1 MPSGSPTSRLAV
13 LLAVGALTGP
23 AGGARADDARAL
35 AFGKHL
41 SQQCTSCHR
50 IDGTN
55 NGIPSIVGWE
65 RAQFVAVLQS
75 YKDNVRTN
83 EIMVSMAQTLGVAE
97 MEALA
102 AYFGSLKA
110 APAKGAPKKK

>member
-1 MPSGSPTSRLAV
+1 MATGLPTPRLAV
-13 LLAVGALTGP
+13 LMAVWALAGSAGP
-23 AGGARADDARAL
+23 ARADDARAL

-41 SQQCTSCHR
+41 AQQCTSCHR

-65 RAQFVAVLQS
+65 PAQFVAVLGS

-83 EIMVSMAQTLGVAE
+83 EVMVSLAQTLGDAE
-97 MEALA
+97 MAALA

-110 APAKGAPKKK
+110 PPAKAVPKKK